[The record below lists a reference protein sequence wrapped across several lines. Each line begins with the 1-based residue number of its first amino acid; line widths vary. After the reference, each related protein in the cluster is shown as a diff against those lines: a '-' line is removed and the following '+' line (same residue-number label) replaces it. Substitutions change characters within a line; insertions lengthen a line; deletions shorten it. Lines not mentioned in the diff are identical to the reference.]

1 MNLSS
6 YSTAGFSRGAPKWKE
21 ALWILVRSIFFLPS
35 LPVPSS
41 VRTAWLRLFG
51 ARVGTGVI
59 IRSRVNI
66 TFPWRLEIGN
76 YAWIGEEVLIL
87 SLARVRIGSDVCISQ
102 RAFLCTGS
110 HAFQQEDFALIARPI
125 HVSSGSWIAAQA
137 FIGPGV
143 EVGSGAVVSA
153 GAVVLDNVSPRT
165 LVQGNPARAIK
176 QISRAPLSDRA
187 ERPCRTGKRNLLFG
201 DNDQ

>member
-6 YSTAGFSRGAPKWKE
+6 YSTAGFNRGAPKWKE

-35 LPVPSS
+35 LPIPSK
-41 VRTAWLRLFG
+41 VRAAWLRLFG

-76 YAWIGEEVLIL
+76 YVWIGEEVLIL
-87 SLARVRIGSDVCISQ
+87 SLAKVRIGSDVCISQ

-125 HVSSGSWIAAQA
+125 HVSSSSWIAAQA

-143 EVGSGAVVSA
+143 EVGSGSVVSA
-153 GAVVLDNVSPRT
+153 GAIVLDNVSPRT
-165 LVQGNPARAIK
+165 LVQGNPARPIK
-176 QISRAPLSDRA
+176 QISRGPSSDQA
-187 ERPCRTGKRNLLFG
+187 ERRCRTGERNLLSDDIG
-201 DNDQ
+201 